1 MERKGVRSQINEP
14 FNQARSPH
22 SEPTS
27 KNTSPNQSPSE
38 QDITPSKES
47 APSEIELRF
56 QAFMDNSPNLAFA
69 KEADTGRLIYVN
81 RPFEAFFQIKSA
93 DIIGKTDY
101 DWQPF
106 EVAQQNERNDR
117 EVAETGQPIQVI
129 EAVPDVNGVPQKW
142 RVFKFPYRDASERL
156 IVGGIAVNITGQ
168 KRLEQQ
174 LYREKELAQVTL
186 HSIGDAVITTDAQGQ
201 ITYLNPIA
209 EMLTGWTQSEAQGL
223 LLSEVFVIL
232 NEYTREPVDSP
243 VDQVLK
249 EGTIVGLANHTILV
263 SKAGIERGIED
274 SAAPIRD
281 RDGVLMGTVLVF
293 HDVTETRRLAHQ
305 IAWQA
310 NHDELTQLANRRQ
323 FERELTEMLRPREK
337 CGVLCYLDLDQFKL
351 INDSCGHAAGDQ
363 LLQQVAAILTK
374 QVRTSDT
381 VARLGGD
388 EFAILLRQ
396 CSLGFAREITNLMCQ
411 RIRALRFVWQGRTFS
426 VGASIG
432 IVAIASE
439 NTDAAELMAAADAAC
454 YTAKKAGR
462 NRVHVYNADDLSL
475 SRQRDQQQWCLK
487 IDRAL
492 EDNRFQLYHQPIVP
506 VGSVDRRGYPYR
518 HTEILLRLK
527 DEQGQL
533 IAPMAFIPA
542 AERYHR
548 MTLIDQWVVRHCLAE
563 LGRDRDNQSSQ
574 NRPGNLQKRLY
585 NINLSGASLSD
596 KQFLA
601 TLKATIQDSRI
612 KPELLCFEITETAA
626 ISNLRDVTL
635 FMTTLKQLGCQ
646 FALDDFGSGMSSFG
660 YLRQL
665 PVDYIKIDG
674 SFIQNL
680 KDPLNVAIVGSI
692 CSIGRAMNFQVI
704 AESVENSV
712 TRRKLKTL
720 GVNYVQGYGIA
731 TPSPFS
737 LAENM
742 NLA

>member
-1 MERKGVRSQINEP
+1 MGERVEET
-14 FNQARSPH
+14 A
-22 SEPTS
+22 
-27 KNTSPNQSPSE
+27 QSASE
-38 QDITPSKES
+38 Q
-47 APSEIELRF
+47 RF

-69 KEADTGRLIYVN
+69 KEASTGRIVYVN
-81 RPFEAFFQIKSA
+81 RPFETFFRIKAA
-93 DIIGKTDY
+93 DIIGKTDF
-101 DWQPF
+101 DWQPL
-106 EVAQQNERNDR
+106 EIAQHNQQNDR
-117 EVAETGQPIQVI
+117 EVAESGQSMEVI
-129 EAVPDVNGVPQKW
+129 ETVPDANGTPQEW
-142 RVFKFPYRDASERL
+142 RVLKFPYRDANNQL
-156 IVGGIAVNITGQ
+156 FVGGIAVNITEQ
-168 KRLEQQ
+168 RCLERQ
-174 LYREKELAQVTL
+174 LYQ
-186 HSIGDAVITTDAQGQ
+186 
-201 ITYLNPIA
+201 
-209 EMLTGWTQSEAQGL
+209 
-223 LLSEVFVIL
+223 
-232 NEYTREPVDSP
+232 
-243 VDQVLK
+243 
-249 EGTIVGLANHTILV
+249 
-263 SKAGIERGIED
+263 
-274 SAAPIRD
+274 
-281 RDGVLMGTVLVF
+281 
-293 HDVTETRRLAHQ
+293 
-305 IAWQA
+305 QA

-337 CGVLCYLDLDQFKL
+337 VGVLCYLDLDQFKL

-363 LLQQVAAILTK
+363 LLQQVATILTK

-426 VGASIG
+426 IGASIG
-432 IVAIASE
+432 VVAIASE
-439 NTDAAELMAAADAAC
+439 NDDAAEIMAAADAAC
-454 YTAKKAGR
+454 YTAKKTGR

-492 EDNRFQLYHQPIVP
+492 EENRFQLYHQPIVP
-506 VGSVDRRGYPYR
+506 VGISDRPYL
-518 HTEILLRLK
+518 HTEILLRIK

-548 MTLIDQWVVRHCLAE
+548 MSLIDQWVVRHCLAE
-563 LGRDRDNQSSQ
+563 LGRDSANQAGSGAQGNRKQRSKSSH
-574 NRPGNLQKRLY
+574 RLY

-596 KQFLA
+596 KQCLA

-612 KPELLCFEITETAA
+612 NPALLCFEITETAA
-626 ISNLRDVTL
+626 ISNLRDVTV
-635 FMTTLKQLGCQ
+635 FMATLKQIGCQ

-674 SFIQNL
+674 SFIQNI

-704 AESVENSV
+704 AESVEDNT

-720 GVNYVQGYGIA
+720 GVDYVQGYGIA
-731 TPSPFS
+731 TPAPFS
-737 LAENM
+737 LAHKS
-742 NLA
+742 AA